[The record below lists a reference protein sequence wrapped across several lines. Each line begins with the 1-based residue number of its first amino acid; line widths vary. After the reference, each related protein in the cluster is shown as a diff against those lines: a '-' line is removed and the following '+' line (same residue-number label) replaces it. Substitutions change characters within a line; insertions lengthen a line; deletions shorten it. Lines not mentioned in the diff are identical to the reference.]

1 MFTFICIASGVFL
14 CAAVLFGAAF
24 FHMRSKYASLL
35 SATRPLEDFTGLEEE
50 KKQLREALHGREL
63 DLARTEKELEN
74 AKNNARNERESL
86 LSAHAKELAVAE
98 RNLEEKLEMER
109 ESASRILEET
119 KKTSEAEKN
128 ALHEAM
134 ATMKK
139 TYEEAK
145 EELEKRFQGRAELLK
160 EEFKG
165 LSEKILAENASSL
178 QNSNK
183 EQWENLLAPLNE
195 KMLLFR
201 KEVEES
207 REKGVELHSAL
218 RTELSKMAEET
229 RKIGLD
235 ADNLAKALK
244 GEQKTQGNFGE
255 FLLEDLLGRSGL
267 VKGVHYECQETLRDN
282 AGNAVVNEQNRKMR
296 PDVIIHYPDGKDLIL
311 DSKVSLTAYVDYMN
325 AETEEARKNALARHI
340 QSVRKHVE
348 ELSEKNYSSYLR
360 LAERETI
367 DFVIMFIPNEG
378 PFRLAMTEA
387 PSLWEEA
394 FRKKVM
400 IISPTNLI
408 ALLRL
413 IHIAWTR
420 EEQTRNQK
428 EILETATTLL
438 DRLYAFYKE
447 LNDVGNDL
455 EKTMDTYRKAVNR
468 LKGEGK
474 GTRSVVKAAEKLVRL
489 GVKKSKEQRLPD
501 RLIPGDTPLALEEAS
516 AEVSPD
522 ENGESLFSGE
532 ASSSGT
538 DSP

>member
-1 MFTFICIASGVFL
+1 MSGIIGFPYFDDPVI
-14 CAAVLFGAAF
+14 VP
-24 FHMRSKYASLL
+24 R
-35 SATRPLEDFTGLEEE
+35 
-50 KKQLREALHGREL
+50 
-63 DLARTEKELEN
+63 
-74 AKNNARNERESL
+74 
-86 LSAHAKELAVAE
+86 
-98 RNLEEKLEMER
+98 
-109 ESASRILEET
+109 
-119 KKTSEAEKN
+119 
-128 ALHEAM
+128 
-134 ATMKK
+134 

-255 FLLEDLLGRSGL
+255 FLLEDLLSRSGL

-428 EILETATTLL
+428 EILETATMLL

-474 GTRSVVKAAEKLVRL
+474 GTRSVVKAAERLVRL

-501 RLIPGDTPLALEEAS
+501 RLIPGDTPIALEEAS

>member
-1 MFTFICIASGVFL
+1 MFTFICIASGIFL

-50 KKQLREALHGREL
+50 KKQLQEALHGREL

-98 RNLEEKLEMER
+98 RNLEEKLKMER

-128 ALHEAM
+128 ALHAAM
-134 ATMKK
+134 DTMKK

-255 FLLEDLLGRSGL
+255 FLLEDLLSRSGL

-474 GTRSVVKAAEKLVRL
+474 GTRSVVKAAERLVRL

>member
-109 ESASRILEET
+109 ASASRILEET

-128 ALHEAM
+128 ALHEAIS
-134 ATMKK
+134 TMKK

-195 KMLLFR
+195 KMILFR

>member
-1 MFTFICIASGVFL
+1 MFTFICIASGIFL

-35 SATRPLEDFTGLEEE
+35 SATRPLEDFNGLEEE
-50 KKQLREALHGREL
+50 KKQLQEALHGREL

-98 RNLEEKLEMER
+98 RNLEEKLKMER

-128 ALHEAM
+128 ALHAAM
-134 ATMKK
+134 DTMKK

-255 FLLEDLLGRSGL
+255 FLLEDLLSRSGL

-428 EILETATTLL
+428 EILETATMLL

-474 GTRSVVKAAEKLVRL
+474 GTRSVVKAAERLVRL

-516 AEVSPD
+516 SEVSPD